1 MVFQDLHM
9 FRDENLS
16 QLIDKAA
23 FAMFSP
29 DMGLELCLSA
39 KFRCG
44 IMHGAYVK
52 PEPSSSSYNTQL
64 ATESI

>member
-1 MVFQDLHM
+1 M

-23 FAMFSP
+23 FEMFSP
-29 DMGLELCLSA
+29 DIGLSA

-52 PEPSSSSYNTQL
+52 PVPSSSSSHILLATQL
-64 ATESI
+64 I